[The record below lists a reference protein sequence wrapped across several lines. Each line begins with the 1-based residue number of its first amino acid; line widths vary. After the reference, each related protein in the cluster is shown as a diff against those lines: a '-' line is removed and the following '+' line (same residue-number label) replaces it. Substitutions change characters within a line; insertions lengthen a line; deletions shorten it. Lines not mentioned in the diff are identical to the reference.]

1 MRGELSVFDKYCY
14 LQKGQSRTED
24 RFRPEGLR
32 AMQQEG
38 DRHYAPYRPGRK
50 SAQCGN
56 TESITVNLPAAAP
69 QQGQVPDDARS
80 GRVPA

>member
-24 RFRPEGLR
+24 RFRPDGLR

-38 DRHYAPYRPGRK
+38 GPSLRA
-50 SAQCGN
+50 
-56 TESITVNLPAAAP
+56 LPTGSEKRAVR
-69 QQGQVPDDARS
+69 QH
-80 GRVPA
+80 